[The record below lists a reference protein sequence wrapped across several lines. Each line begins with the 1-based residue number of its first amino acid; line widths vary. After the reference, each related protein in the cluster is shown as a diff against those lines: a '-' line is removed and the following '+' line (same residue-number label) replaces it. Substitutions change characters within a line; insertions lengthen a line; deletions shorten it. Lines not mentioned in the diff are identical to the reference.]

1 MEQISLEIT
10 NMSEVTKFMS
20 PLVDI
25 NYPPFDFSWC
35 PRKEENIDSSKKF
48 VEENFLE
55 EYRRRFPEKPVTASD
70 FKKECKI
77 LKIYDVEDT
86 QCESRLF
93 YRYEIFD
100 AENNPIV
107 FEHCHELLNESGTC
121 RDFLWI
127 EKRKRT

>member
-1 MEQISLEIT
+1 MEKISLEIV
-10 NMSEVTKFMS
+10 NLSEVTKFMS

-25 NYPPFDFSWC
+25 NYSPFDFSWC

-55 EYRRRFPEKPVTASD
+55 EYRRRFPEKSLSASY

-86 QCESRLF
+86 QSESRLF

-100 AENNPIV
+100 LENKPIIL
-107 FEHCHELLNESGTC
+107 EHSHELLNDSGGC
-121 RDFLWI
+121 YDFLWI
-127 EKRKRT
+127 EKSKE